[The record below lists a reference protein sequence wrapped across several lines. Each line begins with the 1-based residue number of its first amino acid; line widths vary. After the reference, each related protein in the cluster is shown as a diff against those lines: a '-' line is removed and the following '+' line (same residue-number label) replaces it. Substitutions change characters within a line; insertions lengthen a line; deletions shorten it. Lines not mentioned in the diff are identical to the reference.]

1 VVVWFYLFFFFS
13 GVTALIY
20 ETAFARQLHLI
31 FGSTLSAVSV
41 VVAVFLG
48 GIALGAALLGP
59 CADRYSPLR
68 LYGLLEIGVG
78 VCALL
83 AVILVPVIRIL
94 YAHLSP
100 YLQLSGGFRTVVQGI
115 MSAIILLPATM
126 LMGATLPTLS
136 RGLTV
141 SLEQRFSRISGLYG
155 INTIGAVLGTVLC
168 GFISLEYLG
177 CFKTVM
183 AAMTAN
189 FLIGFFALM
198 LAARHKQ
205 NTPQESTTEKRTP
218 QQKKPNLPKANIA
231 KKDHLRNLLLI
242 MAAVSGLA
250 ALGYEVVWFRILS
263 FSVVTDTYAFALML
277 GIYLLGIGG
286 GSMIAALRLRHRKG
300 NAFTSTI
307 SWLELGILEICIA
320 ILVIAGFAALIWLNT
335 QLPKPHISDP
345 NFWSKTLR
353 NISLQALILIM
364 PVTLI
369 LGYIFP
375 LLVALYTASIR
386 KMGSH
391 VGRVSAVNT
400 LGSIIGSLS
409 SAFILIPLIGIQK
422 SLLLLTGLSVVVGIT
437 ALIFGPM
444 KRHTRLATLG
454 VCVTAFI
461 FSIIF
466 FPIRPHFGFL
476 QIPTHKNASLL
487 FYKESADQTVMVTED
502 YGYRKIR
509 RLLINQQQATSTDVV
524 GQRKNHLMG
533 HLPLW
538 ACPEA
543 QKALVIC
550 FGSGGTFGA
559 LGLYDLERV
568 DCIEICSAVIKAA
581 SFFKKWNGDVLS
593 RRHVRLIIDDGR
605 SYLLTT
611 GEQYDI
617 ITLEPMHPGLMGV
630 SSLYS
635 MEFYQEA
642 RKRLR
647 PGGVLC
653 QWVPLYSMTGQDVRS
668 LIATAINVF
677 PNSSLWIV
685 GSEGIL
691 LCAKDSLFIDWNWLE
706 AQILDEKIQESLRNV
721 YLDDPWTVLSG
732 FLLGPEGLTKFT
744 TKAPIIRDD
753 HPFIEYTIPR
763 HQNHFPWDEMLPL
776 AENRESP
783 MKLMKGMSL
792 IERDSFAKKWERKKS
807 SWIERDRGY
816 AAFSRGDFAAARRHL
831 ETAYS
836 HNFEDRYTAYFLKEI
851 YWRYGLEFSRRGLGA
866 EAIEVYRRACRL
878 DTDDPRSHFYLA
890 VALYNEGRIE
900 ESVAEILTAMRLK
913 PDFTEAKSLLARI
926 RSRRQK

>member
-1 VVVWFYLFFFFS
+1 M
-13 GVTALIY
+13 
-20 ETAFARQLHLI
+20 
-31 FGSTLSAVSV
+31 
-41 VVAVFLG
+41 
-48 GIALGAALLGP
+48 GAALLGP
-59 CADRYSPLR
+59 YADQYSPLR

-83 AVILVPVIRIL
+83 AVILIPLIRIL

-100 YLQLSGGFRTVVQGI
+100 YLQPSGAFRTVVQGI
-115 MSAIILLPATM
+115 MSALILLPATI

-155 INTIGAVLGTVLC
+155 INTLGAVLGTVLC
-168 GFISLEYLG
+168 GFIMLEYFGYL
-177 CFKTVM
+177 KTVM
-183 AAMTAN
+183 AAMIVD

-198 LAARHKQ
+198 IATRHKQ
-205 NTPQESTTEKRTP
+205 HTPQEAINEKRMP
-218 QQKKPNLPKANIA
+218 QQKKPNLPKANA
-231 KKDHLRNLLLI
+231 VKKFYLRNLLLT
-242 MAAVSGLA
+242 MAAVSGFA

-286 GSMIAALRLRHRKG
+286 GSMIATLRLRQRKG
-300 NAFTSTI
+300 DAFTSTT
-307 SWLELGILEICIA
+307 SWLELGILEICVS
-320 ILVIAGFAALIWLNT
+320 ILVVAGFATLIWLNT
-335 QLPKPHISDP
+335 QLPKPHIGDP
-345 NFWSKTLR
+345 AFWSKTLR
-353 NISLQALILIM
+353 NISLQAFILIL

-375 LLVALYTASIR
+375 VLVSLYTVSIR

-400 LGSIIGSLS
+400 LGAIIGSLS
-409 SAFILIPLIGIQK
+409 SAFVFIPLIGIQK
-422 SLLLLTGLSVVVGIT
+422 SLLLLTGLTAAVGIT
-437 ALIFGPM
+437 ALILGPM
-444 KRHTRLATLG
+444 KRRTRLATLG
-454 VCVTAFI
+454 ACVTAFI
-461 FSIIF
+461 LSFIF
-466 FPIRPHFGFL
+466 CPIRPHFGFL
-476 QIPTHKNASLL
+476 QIPTHENANLL
-487 FYKESADQTVMVTED
+487 FYKESADHTVMVTED
-502 YGYRKIR
+502 RGHQKIR

-538 ACPEA
+538 ACPKA
-543 QKALVIC
+543 RKALVIC

-559 LGLYDLERV
+559 LGLYDLEQV
-568 DCIEICSAVIKAA
+568 DCVEICSAVIKAA

-611 GEQYDI
+611 EEQYDI

-630 SSLYS
+630 STLYS
-635 MEFYQEA
+635 LEFYQEA
-642 RKRLR
+642 RNRLN

-653 QWVPLYSMTGQDVRS
+653 QWVPLYSMTGQDARS
-668 LIATAINVF
+668 LIATAIDVF
-677 PNSSLWIV
+677 PSSSLWIV

-691 LCAKDSLFIDWNWLE
+691 LCAKDSLFIDWDWLE
-706 AQILDEKIQESLRNV
+706 GRMSDEKIQASLRNV

-744 TKAPIIRDD
+744 AEAPIIRDN

-763 HQNHFPWDEMLPL
+763 HQNRFPWDEMLSL

-783 MKLMKGMSL
+783 IQLMRGMSP

-816 AAFSRGDFAAARRHL
+816 AAFNRGDITAARRYL
-831 ETAYS
+831 ETAYL
-836 HNFEDRYTAYFLKEI
+836 HNFEDRYTAYFLKGI
-851 YWRYGLEFSRRGLGA
+851 YWRYGLEFSRRGRKA
-866 EAIEVYRRACRL
+866 EAIEVYRRACWL
-878 DTDDPRSHFYLA
+878 DSDDPQSHFYLA
-890 VALYNEGRIE
+890 VALYNAGRIE
-900 ESVAEILTAMRLK
+900 ESTAEILRALRLK
-913 PDFTEAKSLLARI
+913 PDFMEAKSLLARI
-926 RSRRQK
+926 RTARQK